1 MSEKIRIVRSDASH
15 IDGIYEIE
23 KAVFATPWSRQSL
36 YQDIVENMLAFY
48 VTAISEEDEHV
59 VGYGG
64 MWMVEDEAHIT
75 NIAVH
80 RDYRRWGIG
89 SAIIETL
96 IDKCEKLGIRYMSL
110 EVRVSNKIARQLY
123 QKYGFQVEGIRK
135 RYYSDNHED
144 AYIMWKYL
152 ES

>member
-1 MSEKIRIVRSDASH
+1 MNEIIRIVRSNASH

-23 KAVFATPWSRQSL
+23 KTVFTVPWSKHSL

-48 VTAISEEDEHV
+48 VTALSGKQERV
-59 VGYGG
+59 AGYGG

-80 RDYRRWGIG
+80 KDYRRCGVG
-89 SAIIETL
+89 SAVLNTL
-96 IDKCEKLGIRYMSL
+96 IEKCKNNGIRYMSL
-110 EVRVSNKIARQLY
+110 EVRVSNIIAQQLY
-123 QKYGFQVEGIRK
+123 QKFGFQAEGIRK

-152 ES
+152 